1 MIQTNPASLQYF
13 LWALTCASNWSQY
26 FWTLKVNSTRK
37 ALTISPVT
45 AADTSYDSSW
55 DGQNLDGEPL
65 EEAPSGSDA
74 WSWFTDLRPT
84 HLDEEVW
91 DESWA
96 EGDESWAE
104 TFEPKQTE
112 SSLPP
117 SDPSSGALMEVDA
130 AASEAPAEVQ
140 PATAAPLSAEEPRP
154 FKIGTLWNVLE
165 DRQMSF
171 TTQEDTVKT
180 NSCDN
185 WSVQV
190 EDVKTGNLWSLFCQ
204 RVARKSLM
212 RKAAATHGNEKRVS
226 WADEKKEREIK
237 YGAVTKEGVQDFLAN
252 AYRDTAEVSEAADV
266 HTEEVAGPS
275 CSQPQHDS
283 LAGAVSPT
291 PKALA
296 KAQLLDS
303 LWEKPSGNDPTTWN
317 ASRT

>member
-1 MIQTNPASLQYF
+1 
-13 LWALTCASNWSQY
+13 
-26 FWTLKVNSTRK
+26 
-37 ALTISPVT
+37 
-45 AADTSYDSSW
+45 
-55 DGQNLDGEPL
+55 
-65 EEAPSGSDA
+65 
-74 WSWFTDLRPT
+74 
-84 HLDEEVW
+84 
-91 DESWA
+91 
-96 EGDESWAE
+96 
-104 TFEPKQTE
+104 
-112 SSLPP
+112 
-117 SDPSSGALMEVDA
+117 MEVEA

-180 NSCDN
+180 NYCDN

-275 CSQPQHDS
+275 CSQPQLFGRCGLTNSQGFSQGSALGFALGKAKWKRSDHGFECGMPPEHD
-283 LAGAVSPT
+283 LEGAHHTLQVVCSSS
-291 PKALA
+291 
-296 KAQLLDS
+296 QL
-303 LWEKPSGNDPTTWN
+303 
-317 ASRT
+317 